1 MLPPASS
8 RQSSISVAVR
18 VRPFTA
24 TEETK
29 LVRESNEPLFV
40 GDGLLR
46 GTATEDRNGPR
57 GIRKVVKVVDDKM
70 LIFDPPEASPLS
82 AMQKQAIPNGKGR
95 IRDYR
100 FVFDRLFDEHA
111 TQSDVY
117 EGTTKPLLDS
127 VLDGYN
133 ATVFAYGAT
142 GCGKTHTILGT
153 PQDPGVIF
161 LTMEELYKRLEALS
175 DTKVFDVSI
184 LFLEIYNET
193 IRDLLNPETPHKK
206 LVLQEDS
213 KNRIAVSNLLSR
225 QLSSVEEVMELIL
238 LGNLNR
244 TCSPTEANAA
254 SSRSHA
260 VLQVN
265 VVLRDRTAS
274 LSEEHT
280 FATLSI
286 IDLAG
291 SERAAATKNRGATLN
306 EGANINKSLLALGN
320 CINALCDPR
329 RRNHVPY
336 RNLKLTRLL
345 KFSLGGN
352 CKTVMIVCV
361 SPLSQHYDETLNT
374 LKYADRAKEIKT
386 KLIRNRHNLDRH
398 VGSYLKMITEQKQE
412 IEELRA
418 RETLAVLNA
427 LNQQKS
433 TTDRCFDAITDNI
446 ESLQKNVDKQI
457 HEKWRKYFH
466 LAKRKLLLLRSNDL
480 CILINRLREIVN
492 DNGKIHHA
500 EIDRE
505 FRSLIPGVKQI
516 LVQAEQ
522 LHNKC
527 SEQII
532 NLERQYDT
540 PSDLDQII
548 RGSTEHTL
556 ERLKEME
563 GWSDMLTKIFLRLIE
578 SVKDRLQKDFL
589 VNSSILFDYLLG
601 ASNEF
606 NYLPTGLA
614 NLIESHVS
622 NELTQDDGQNRRVVT
637 VANQIRDVLQ
647 RMNEADY
654 DAAIEEAT
662 AHFMHV
668 KTELERRSRAD
679 KADFI
684 QLTPQLQRTNRD
696 KRISTSPLRSSRASK
711 KLSKIPNGLSTGP
724 IAESD
729 VSMDDSV
736 MPRSDFEDDSP
747 ISNRIME
754 KSLLDTLDLGNA
766 LHSPPSKSKKIEL
779 KLQKQLLL
787 LAPSAYKLYDLYDL
801 LVKFPILNKEA
812 STKVVHEEHMVSPFD
827 VPAKVDAQR
836 PPRVDGDFTSNESK
850 KY

>member
-1 MLPPASS
+1 MPPPASS

-18 VRPFTA
+18 VRPFT
-24 TEETK
+24 TSEENK
-29 LVRESNEPLFV
+29 LVRDNNEPLFV

-46 GTATEDRNGPR
+46 GTASDEKTSPR

-70 LIFDPPEASPLS
+70 LIFDPPDSNPFS
-82 AMQKQAIPNGKGR
+82 AAQKHAIANGKGR

-100 FVFDRLFDEHA
+100 FVFDRLFDEDA
-111 TQSDVY
+111 TQNEVY
-117 EGTTKPLLDS
+117 EGTTKPLLES

-142 GCGKTHTILGT
+142 GCGKTHTILGK

-175 DTKVFDVSI
+175 DTKVFEVSI

-193 IRDLLNPETPHKK
+193 IRDLLNPETHHKK

-213 KNRIAVSNLLSR
+213 KNRISVSNLLSR
-225 QLSSVEEVMELIL
+225 QPGSVGEVMELIL

-260 VLQVN
+260 VLQIN

-329 RRNHVPY
+329 RRNHIPY

-386 KLIRNRHNLDRH
+386 KLIRNRHNIDRH

-412 IEELRA
+412 IEELRS
-418 RETLAVLNA
+418 RETLAVLDA
-427 LNQQKS
+427 LRQQAAASNK
-433 TTDRCFDAITDNI
+433 CMDAISQNI
-446 ESLQKNVDKQI
+446 ESLQRNVEKQI

-466 LAKRKLLLLRSNDL
+466 LAKRKLLLSQSNDL
-480 CILINRLREIVN
+480 CILIDLLRDLIN
-492 DNGKIHHA
+492 NGSAMHDNST
-500 EIDRE
+500 DQ
-505 FRSLIPGVKQI
+505 SLIPGVRQI

-522 LHNKC
+522 LHNKF

-532 NLERQYDT
+532 NLERRYDT
-540 PSDLDQII
+540 PSDIDQII
-548 RGSTEHTL
+548 RGTTEHTL
-556 ERLKEME
+556 VRLKEME
-563 GWSDMLTKIFLRLIE
+563 GWCDKFTQVFHTLVET
-578 SVKDRLQKDFL
+578 VKDKLQRDFL

-606 NYLPTGLA
+606 NYLPKGFVDLLA
-614 NLIESHVS
+614 SIISDRLIPE
-622 NELTQDDGQNRRVVT
+622 ERNRSVIKVL
-637 VANQIRDVLQ
+637 NQIRDILQ
-647 RMNEADY
+647 RMNDADY

-668 KTELERRSRAD
+668 KTELDRRSRGDATD
-679 KADFI
+679 I
-684 QLTPQLQRTNRD
+684 LQLTPQLKVSHRD

-729 VSMDDSV
+729 ISMDDSV

-754 KSLLDTLDLGNA
+754 RSFLEPLDLDHR
-766 LHSPPSKSKKIEL
+766 LRSPPL
-779 KLQKQLLL
+779 KPEKLEHQQPKPQLIA
-787 LAPSAYKLYDLYDL
+787 APSAYKLSPLHDL
-801 LVKFPILNKEA
+801 LVKFPLLNKEA
-812 STKVVHEEHMVSPFD
+812 STKLVQENHFGTPFATDSSKSTCVGGD
-827 VPAKVDAQR
+827 VG
-836 PPRVDGDFTSNESK
+836 GDVMSDHPNDTDL
-850 KY
+850 

>member
-18 VRPFTA
+18 VRPFTSS
-24 TEETK
+24 EENK

-46 GTATEDRNGPR
+46 GISSEERSGPR

-70 LIFDPPEASPLS
+70 LIFDPPDANTLS
-82 AMQKQAIPNGKGR
+82 ATQKHVIANGKGR

-100 FVFDRLFDEHA
+100 FVFDQLFDEHA
-111 TQSDVY
+111 TQTEVY
-117 EGTTKPLLDS
+117 EATTKPLLDS
-127 VLDGYN
+127 ILDGYN

-142 GCGKTHTILGT
+142 GCGKTHTILGN

-161 LTMEELYKRLEALS
+161 LTMEELYKKLEALS

-213 KNRIAVSNLLSR
+213 KKRIAVTNLLSR
-225 QLSSVEEVMELIL
+225 QPSSVEEVMELIL

-260 VLQVN
+260 VLQIN
-265 VVLRDRTAS
+265 VILRERTAS

-418 RETLAVLNA
+418 REALAVLNA
-427 LNQQKS
+427 LSQHKA
-433 TTDRCFDAITDNI
+433 TADKCMETITDNI
-446 ESLQKNVDKQI
+446 ESLQKNLDKQL
-457 HEKWRKYFH
+457 HEKWKKYFH

-480 CILINRLREIVN
+480 CILIERLREIINKYSRNTN
-492 DNGKIHHA
+492 DGQS
-500 EIDRE
+500 
-505 FRSLIPGVKQI
+505 RSLIPGVRQI

-522 LHNKC
+522 LANKS

-532 NLERQYDT
+532 SLERQYDT
-540 PSDLDQII
+540 PSELDEILK
-548 RGSTEHTL
+548 RSTEHTL
-556 ERLKEME
+556 ARLKELE
-563 GWSDMLTKIFLRLIE
+563 GWCDKFTTIFLQLIE

-589 VNSSILFDYLLG
+589 VNSSILFDYLIG
-601 ASNEF
+601 ASNDF
-606 NYLPTGLA
+606 NYLPNGLI
-614 NLIESHVS
+614 NLVEALVS
-622 NELTQDDGQNRRVVT
+622 DGQIGGDGTDRGVIS
-637 VANQIRDVLQ
+637 ALHQIRDILQ
-647 RMNEADY
+647 RMNDADY

-668 KTELERRSRAD
+668 KTELERRSRVD
-679 KADFI
+679 STQFL
-684 QLTPQLQRTNRD
+684 QSTPQLQRTNRD

-729 VSMDDSV
+729 LSMDDSV
-736 MPRSDFEDDSP
+736 LVRSDFEDDSP
-747 ISNRIME
+747 ISNRIVDR
-754 KSLLDTLDLGNA
+754 SLLDTLDLGHA
-766 LHSPPSKSKKIEL
+766 LNSPPFKCEKIEL
-779 KLQKQLLL
+779 KQQNELLTIL
-787 LAPSAYKLYDLYDL
+787 PSAYNLHNLYDL
-801 LVKFPILNKEA
+801 LLKFPLLNKEA
-812 STKVVHEEHMVSPFD
+812 STKVVHETLVDRSLEP
-827 VPAKVDAQR
+827 PAKVDTPM
-836 PPRVDGDFTSNESK
+836 PPNANGDLLIHRSK
-850 KY
+850 NTD

>member
-1 MLPPASS
+1 MLPPVSS
-8 RQSSISVAVR
+8 RQSSISVTVR
-18 VRPFTA
+18 VRPFTPS
-24 TEETK
+24 EENK

-40 GDGLLR
+40 GDGLLQGAASEER
-46 GTATEDRNGPR
+46 SGTR

-70 LIFDPPEASPLS
+70 LIFDPPHTNSSS

-100 FVFDRLFDEHA
+100 FVFDQLFDEHA
-111 TQSDVY
+111 TQVEVY
-117 EGTTKPLLDS
+117 ERTTKPLLDS
-127 VLDGYN
+127 ILDGYN

-161 LTMEELYKRLEALS
+161 LTMDELYKKLEALS

-213 KNRIAVSNLLSR
+213 KKRIAVTNLLSR
-225 QLSSVEEVMELIL
+225 KLNSVEEVMELIL

-260 VLQVN
+260 VLQIN
-265 VVLRDRTAS
+265 VILRERTAS

-352 CKTVMIVCV
+352 CKTVMIVCI

-418 RETLAVLNA
+418 REAIAILNA
-427 LNQQKS
+427 LKKQSSAMDK
-433 TTDRCFDAITDNI
+433 CMDAIADNI
-446 ESLQKNVDKQI
+446 ESLQKNLDKQV
-457 HEKWRKYFH
+457 HEKWKKYFH
-466 LAKRKLLLLRSNDL
+466 LAKRKLLLLRNNDL
-480 CILINRLREIVN
+480 CILMDHLREIINNHGRINNNIN
-492 DNGKIHHA
+492 D
-500 EIDRE
+500 RRP
-505 FRSLIPGVKQI
+505 RSLIPGIRHI
-516 LVQAEQ
+516 LVQAQQ
-522 LHNKC
+522 LENKT

-540 PSDLDQII
+540 PSELDQILE
-548 RGSTEHTL
+548 RSTDHTL
-556 ERLKEME
+556 TRLKEME
-563 GWSDMLTKIFLRLIE
+563 GWSEKLTSTFLRLIE

-589 VNSSILFDYLLG
+589 VNSSILFDYLIG
-601 ASNEF
+601 TTNEF
-606 NYLPTGLA
+606 NYLPNGFA
-614 NLIESHVS
+614 NLIENLVI
-622 NELTQDDGQNRRVVT
+622 NGQITDGGGDQRVISVLD
-637 VANQIRDVLQ
+637 QMRDILQ
-647 RMNEADY
+647 RMNDADY

-668 KTELERRSRAD
+668 KTELERRSRVD
-679 KADFI
+679 STDFL
-684 QLTPQLQRTNRD
+684 QLTPQLQRLNRD

-711 KLSKIPNGLSTGP
+711 KLSKIPNGLGTGP

-729 VSMDDSV
+729 MSIDDSV
-736 MPRSDFEDDSP
+736 LARSDFEDDSP
-747 ISNRIME
+747 ISNRIMD
-754 KSLLDTLDLGNA
+754 KSLLDTLDLSHGLN
-766 LHSPPSKSKKIEL
+766 SPPPKSEL
-779 KLQKQLLL
+779 ILQKMRLPTL
-787 LAPSAYKLYDLYDL
+787 PIGLYDQ
-801 LVKFPILNKEA
+801 LVKFPLLNKEA
-812 STKVVHEEHMVSPFD
+812 STKVVRETNISHPFESHANEDKPLLPHTD
-827 VPAKVDAQR
+827 VELLKHDKWKSS
-836 PPRVDGDFTSNESK
+836 D
-850 KY
+850 